1 MSPIGH
7 FAAGL
12 AAKPLAPKVPLYVLL
27 VATLLL
33 DLLYFG
39 FAYAG
44 MEGPKSGIP
53 WSHPWSHGLFMSVIW
68 SGAAALL
75 AGRIFREY
83 RAGAVVGLLVFSHW
97 VLDFISHP
105 MGLGH
110 PVPRDMPL
118 LFHGSRKVGLGL
130 YNHLSLFQALSIEV
144 GMFILGAGVY
154 VTYKVKERRK
164 RRLKP
169 A

>member
-12 AAKPLAPKVPLYVLL
+12 AAKPLAPKVPLYALL
-27 VATLLL
+27 FATLVL
-33 DLLYFG
+33 DFLYFA

-44 MEGPKSGIP
+44 MEGAKSGIP

-68 SGAAALL
+68 SGAAGLL
-75 AGRIFREY
+75 AARIYRDY

-97 VLDFISHP
+97 ALDFISHP

-110 PVPRDMPL
+110 PLPPDMPL

-130 YNHLSLFQALSIEV
+130 YNSISLFQAISIEV
-144 GMFILGAGVY
+144 GMFILGAAVY
-154 VTYKVKERRK
+154 FTYTVKERRK
-164 RRLKP
+164 RRPKS